1 MTRSRD
7 YAPQAPS
14 IGRFKI
20 VGPNPI
26 GFKAPS
32 YLVLDTNVVIAIG
45 RLAFKGPSS
54 PSQISEETEIS
65 PGTVRPALRS
75 LLSKKYVTQ
84 RRDGAYSSKIAFTD
98 IISDIYQNYV
108 RK

>member
-26 GFKAPS
+26 GLKAPS

-45 RLAFKGPSS
+45 RLAFKGPSASTQDLKDLLLAIAPTELIMIAPS
-54 PSQISEETEIS
+54 PAAT
-65 PGTVRPALRS
+65 LRS
-75 LLSKKYVTQ
+75 SIGWSPK
-84 RRDGAYSSKIAFTD
+84 
-98 IISDIYQNYV
+98 
-108 RK
+108 

>member
-1 MTRSRD
+1 ML
-7 YAPQAPS
+7 
-14 IGRFKI
+14 KLLE
-20 VGPNPI
+20 
-26 GFKAPS
+26 KAIDELSPGTS
-32 YLVLDTNVVIAIG
+32 QFNVLIY
-45 RLAFKGPSS
+45 LAFKGPSS
-54 PSQISEETEIS
+54 PSQISEETGIS

-84 RRDGAYSSKIAFTD
+84 RRDGAYSSKIVFTD